1 MAKIIENVYETILQE
16 GKKILLNEGYN
27 KMTLR
32 LVASK
37 ANIATGTIYNYFSS
51 KDVLVSKIMWGDWMI
66 LNNELVEE
74 LKEVND
80 VISGIEKIFMMLK
93 KYTDIYKLA
102 WDDYGGS
109 LSLQSD
115 RHKILINQL
124 SSYIDELLKRFDV
137 STINNLSRF
146 ISEIV
151 LNAGSRG
158 DVYFDDIKPFISK
171 LLD

>member
-51 KDVLVSKIMWGDWMI
+51 KDVLVSKIMWGDWII
-66 LNNELVEE
+66 LNNELVKE

-109 LSLQSD
+109 LSLQSN

-124 SSYIDELLKRFDV
+124 SSYIDELFKRFDV
-137 STINNLSRF
+137 SAIKNLSEF